1 MESSEMLN
9 TDFYGNKC
17 NSCHRDELEQR
28 EEVVV
33 LLSRAECIQVPCIID
48 SKLDLG
54 KVLGDS
60 TGNQK

>member
-9 TDFYGNKC
+9 TNFYGNIC

-33 LLSRAECIQVPCIID
+33 LLSRAECIQVPCIIV